1 MIQKLIFPS
10 LLLLIMALFSCPSSA
25 QEISQPLKEFDKI
38 QVSPF
43 ISLVLEEGE
52 TEHIRI
58 EYAGIEPEKINYSVR
73 GKKLRIYL
81 DEAKYTGKTEEVF
94 SGGHWQEL
102 PVYRN
107 VKITAYVSYKSLKK
121 LQIRGE
127 EKVSCS
133 DSIRSRNFKISMFG
147 ESRADLAFVQADRLV
162 VNAFGENNLIIRS
175 GDAGFLKFRLFGE
188 NKIKTDG
195 MYTERISTG
204 FFGESIMDIYSV
216 GEISLWGVGEA
227 DVRYSGHPQLDR
239 FILGEADITEW

>member
-1 MIQKLIFPS
+1 MFPKTLIHILS
-10 LLLLIMALFSCPSSA
+10 ALAMAFFSCPASA
-25 QEISQPLKEFDKI
+25 QEIAEPLKEFSKI
-38 QVSPF
+38 QLSPF
-43 ISLVLEEGE
+43 ISLVLEEGD

-58 EYAGIEPEKINYSVR
+58 EYAGIEPEKINYTVR

-94 SGGHWQEL
+94 SDGHWQEL
-102 PVYRN
+102 QVYRN
-107 VKITAYVSYKSLKK
+107 VKVTAFVSYKSLKK

-162 VNAFGENNLIIRS
+162 VNAFGENDLLIRS

-204 FFGESIMDIYSV
+204 FFGESSLDIYSV

-227 DVRYSGHPQLDR
+227 DVRYSGHPRLDR